1 MSKLYVTLTMKKP
14 QIIIITG
21 SVGAG
26 KTTLAKQYA
35 KKGYQHINLADFIK
49 KHRFYER
56 YDKKT
61 QSYVVDEEKL
71 ARKLESIIKEAK
83 KKKQN
88 LVIDGHL
95 SHYISPKYVDL
106 CIVVTCNLKTLYK
119 RLKKRGYSKKKIEDN
134 LECEIMEVCY
144 AEAIEKGH
152 KVKKIKKS

>member
-1 MSKLYVTLTMKKP
+1 MKKP
-14 QIIIITG
+14 QIVIITG

-26 KTTLAKQYA
+26 KTTLAKQYV
-35 KKGYQHINLADFIK
+35 KKGYRHINLSDFIK
-49 KHRFYER
+49 KHHFYER

-71 ARKLESIIKEAK
+71 ARKLESIIREAK

-88 LVIDGHL
+88 LVIDSHL
-95 SHYISPKYVDL
+95 SHYLNPKYVDL
-106 CIVVTCNLKTLYK
+106 CIVVTCDLRTLHK

-144 AEAIEKGH
+144 TEALEKGH
-152 KVKKIKKS
+152 KVKTVKSN

>member
-1 MSKLYVTLTMKKP
+1 MKKP
-14 QIIIITG
+14 HKKPNIIIITG

-35 KKGYQHINLADFIK
+35 RKGYHHIHLSDFIK
-49 KHRFYER
+49 KHHFYER

-61 QSYVVDEEKL
+61 QSYLVDEEKL
-71 ARKLESIIKEAK
+71 ARKLERLIEEAK

-95 SHYISPKYVDL
+95 SHYIKPKYVDL
-106 CIVVTCNLKTLYK
+106 CIVVTCDLKTLYK

-134 LECEIMEVCY
+134 LQCEIMEVCY
-144 AEAIEKGH
+144 NEALETGH
-152 KVKKIKKS
+152 KVKLNKN